1 MEGKTIWLR
10 PETKERLDALRGK
23 GETFDEV
30 VQRLCSVF
38 ETIKAIP
45 DTLGAQHPVVGGR
58 NPDYNAIRK
67 ARSDRADLE
76 ERRLK

>member
-10 PETKERLDALRGK
+10 PETKERLENIRGK
-23 GETFDEV
+23 RETFDEV

-45 DTLGAQHPVVGGR
+45 DTLGPNHPITTDIFRREV
-58 NPDYNAIRK
+58 NP
-67 ARSDRADLE
+67 
-76 ERRLK
+76 RRLERKV